1 MKQFSKLMLI
11 ALSFGIVTLALSLVP
26 SKPAGAAGSAPV
38 TVTHTPLPVTL
49 QGTEQIS
56 GNVNV
61 SVVNS
66 ASSPVPIKN
75 AAAGPLTH
83 TGRLP
88 SEHVILQLNVFT
100 PTAPT
105 PQYFRVFPDGTV
117 DVTPFVIPKGSSLIV
132 TDVDWEKSG
141 GPPGFETVIEF
152 RFGSQNDPSGFICL
166 STGQYDIGGFAGK
179 SEHMTSGLVL
189 TKVPPVTLGSSS
201 NLAKLIIRG
210 YLAPSE

>member
-1 MKQFSKLMLI
+1 MGKFVRAVVLVFGLGII
-11 ALSFGIVTLALSLVP
+11 ALTLGLFSTH
-26 SKPAGAAGSAPV
+26 PAGASGSAPV
-38 TVTHTPLPVTL
+38 TVTNTPLPVTL

-117 DVTPFVIPKGSSLIV
+117 DVTPFVIPNGSSLIV

-179 SEHMTSGLVL
+179 SEHMISGLVL